1 MAYQLNQN
9 TSLVIVILFLLGV
22 YFLVLKKK
30 NNNKSLVLLIVTG
43 FVIGYLVYN
52 MTNIEHATNPKSGG
66 SKGKSGGSK
75 GKSRSGNKSKL
86 AASKPKV
93 NKLTS
98 KQSKGRKGEKTK
110 DPQKEK
116 ELMLKD
122 VEKEQ
127 EKIDIRKS
135 AYDEDI
141 YASFDKT
148 EAEDKMDETIG
159 GGSQRGSDAF
169 SAKLDLMD
177 DKEKVS
183 AKNRDQ
189 KQRRMRDQRLEKV
202 GKVQRDLM
210 KLKKQQKKP
219 KKKLVDH
226 KQTHASNGKKMETH
240 IMDTPRNLNI
250 YNVVQTNLND
260 EQKNMLEN
268 INTMAKRNRNKDDS
282 EVIVGPPYGSVQ
294 YAKKLYDEYNEQYEY
309 DNFSRIVDGYNRN
322 KVDGSSDFENMYE
335 ENLSSGSTN
344 KDCPICPIVENRHYS
359 KFLDNAEWQQRYDNS
374 GIEEKLTPFKPN
386 WGQEE
391 AREFNQRNDRL
402 LEENNQKNVDD
413 LSRHMTNELQYD
425 YEIDQ
430 DFNTN

>member
-1 MAYQLNQN
+1 MTYQLNQN

-22 YFLVLKKK
+22 YFLVLKRK
-30 NNNKSLVLLIVTG
+30 NDNKSLILLVVTG
-43 FVIGYLVYN
+43 LVIGYLVYN
-52 MTNIEHATNPKSGG
+52 MSNVEHATNPKSGG
-66 SKGKSGGSK
+66 GSKTGGSK
-75 GKSRSGNKSKL
+75 SAPKPSAKSSAKP
-86 AASKPKV
+86 APKV

-98 KQSKGRKGEKTK
+98 KQTKGKEGKKTK

-127 EKIDIRKS
+127 EKKDIRKS
-135 AYDEDI
+135 AFDEDI

-148 EAEDKMDETIG
+148 EAEDKMDESIG
-159 GGSQRGSDAF
+159 GGSQRGADAF

-177 DKEKVS
+177 ENEKVS

-189 KQRRMRDQRLEKV
+189 TQRRMRDQRLEKV
-202 GKVQRDLM
+202 NKVQRDLM

-226 KQTHASNGKKMETH
+226 KQTHASKGKKMETH

-260 EQKNMLEN
+260 EQKNMLDN
-268 INTMAKRNRNKDDS
+268 INTMAKRNRRKDDS

-322 KVDGSSDFENMYE
+322 SVDGSGFENMYD

-344 KDCPICPIVENRHYS
+344 KDCPICPIVENKHYS
-359 KFLDNAEWQQRYDNS
+359 KYLDNAEWQQRYDNS

-391 AREFNQRNDRL
+391 AREFNRRNDRL
-402 LEENNQKNVDD
+402 LEENNQNNVDD
-413 LSRHMTNELQYD
+413 LSKRMTNELQYD

>member
-1 MAYQLNQN
+1 
-9 TSLVIVILFLLGV
+9 
-22 YFLVLKKK
+22 
-30 NNNKSLVLLIVTG
+30 
-43 FVIGYLVYN
+43 
-52 MTNIEHATNPKSGG
+52 
-66 SKGKSGGSK
+66 
-75 GKSRSGNKSKL
+75 
-86 AASKPKV
+86 
-93 NKLTS
+93 
-98 KQSKGRKGEKTK
+98 
-110 DPQKEK
+110 
-116 ELMLKD
+116 
-122 VEKEQ
+122 
-127 EKIDIRKS
+127 
-135 AYDEDI
+135 
-141 YASFDKT
+141 
-148 EAEDKMDETIG
+148 
-159 GGSQRGSDAF
+159 
-169 SAKLDLMD
+169 MD

-189 KQRRMRDQRLEKV
+189 KQRRLHDQRLEKV

-226 KQTHASNGKKMETH
+226 KQTHASKGKKMETH

-268 INTMAKRNRNKDDS
+268 INTMAKRKRSKDDS
-282 EVIVGPPYGSVQ
+282 EVVVGPPYGSVQ
-294 YAKKLYDEYNEQYEY
+294 YAKTLYDEYNDQYEY

-322 KVDGSSDFENMYE
+322 KVDDSSDFENMYE

-374 GIEEKLTPFKPN
+374 GIEEKLTHFKPN

-391 AREFNQRNDRL
+391 AREFNQRNDK
-402 LEENNQKNVDD
+402 NNVDD
-413 LSRHMTNELQYD
+413 LSRHMTNELH

-430 DFNTN
+430 DFNTK

>member
-1 MAYQLNQN
+1 MTYQLNQN

-22 YFLVLKKK
+22 YFLVLKRK
-30 NNNKSLVLLIVTG
+30 NDNKSLILLVVTG
-43 FVIGYLVYN
+43 LVIGYLVYN
-52 MTNIEHATNPKSGG
+52 MTNIEHATNPKSGSG
-66 SKGKSGGSK
+66 SKGKSGG
-75 GKSRSGNKSKL
+75 GNKSKP

-98 KQSKGRKGEKTK
+98 KQTKGKEGEKTK
-110 DPQKEK
+110 DPKKEK

-127 EKIDIRKS
+127 EKKDIRKS
-135 AYDEDI
+135 AYEEDI
-141 YASFDKT
+141 YASFDKK
-148 EAEDKMDETIG
+148 EAEDKMDESIG
-159 GGSQRGSDAF
+159 GGSQRGADAF

-189 KQRRMRDQRLEKV
+189 TQRRMRDQRLEKI

-226 KQTHASNGKKMETH
+226 KQTHASKGKKMETH

-260 EQKNMLEN
+260 EQKNMLDN
-268 INTMAKRNRNKDDS
+268 INTMAKRNRRKDDS

-322 KVDGSSDFENMYE
+322 SVDGSGFENMYE
-335 ENLSSGSTN
+335 ENLSSGKTN

-359 KFLDNAEWQQRYDNS
+359 KFLDNAEWQKRYDDS

-391 AREFNQRNDRL
+391 AREFNRRNDRL
-402 LEENNQKNVDD
+402 LEENNQNNVDD
-413 LSRHMTNELQYD
+413 LSRRMTNELQYD